1 MQDLHAALSVHTI
14 FDGLALLTASV
25 MLRLVRLPSGGVPQ
39 PWKLHP
45 LYLSLASFGMMAGA
59 LLAGTGNLLLTGVPE
74 IGKSVVGGLAGA
86 ILAIELLK
94 ARLGITGSTGLRF
107 VAPLAAAIAVGR
119 IGCYLAGLDDMT
131 YGTPTSL
138 PWGHD
143 FGDGIPRHPVQL
155 YEALAMA
162 AFLAVFFLL
171 LARGNPL
178 ATRAGFPL
186 FVGVYAGQR
195 FLWEFLKPYG
205 TVIGPF
211 NLFHLI
217 CLGLLAYAWI
227 YGRGELRDAAK
238 SPPLRVPGSDHL
250 AVRDLPRAGAR
261 QDPRGG

>member
-1 MQDLHAALSVHTI
+1 MTIHTLFDALALVAALIT
-14 FDGLALLTASV
+14 F
-25 MLRLVRLPSGGVPQ
+25 RLVRLPAEAVRQ

-45 LYLSLASFGMMAGA
+45 FYLSLASLGMMAGA
-59 LLAGTGNLLLTGVPE
+59 LAAGTGNLLLTGVNE

-86 ILAIELLK
+86 IVAIELLK
-94 ARLGITGSTGLRF
+94 WRLGIAGSTGVRF
-107 VAPLAAAIAVGR
+107 AAPLAAAIAVGR
-119 IGCYLAGLDDMT
+119 VGCYLAGLDDMT
-131 YGTPTSL
+131 YGRPTSL

-162 AFLAVFFLL
+162 GFLAVFLML
-171 LARGNPL
+171 LARRRPL
-178 ATRAGFPL
+178 ATRAGFHL

-195 FLWEFLKPYG
+195 FVWEFLKPYG

-217 CLGLLAYAWI
+217 CLGLAIYAWV
-227 YGRGELRDAAK
+227 YGRGELRHAAQ
-238 SPPLRVPGSDHL
+238 SPPLRVPGSDDL
-250 AVRDLPRAGAR
+250 AVRDLPATGAR